1 MGLDVGRCVERLYRG
16 ELLAEWEITQVCAAV
31 QDLLADEANVVGI
44 AAPVTVIGDVH
55 GQFFDLLEIFAIG
68 GRVPD
73 TNYLF
78 LGDYVDRGHH
88 SVETMSLLACLKLQH
103 PRRVHLLRGNHES
116 RSITRTYGFYA
127 ECMQKYGSA
136 GVWRDFTD
144 LFDCLALAVTI
155 DDSVFCVHG
164 GLSPSILHIDQMRAL
179 DRFGEIPSEGPLAD
193 LLWSDPDPD
202 VGTFGRSQ
210 RGAGFTF
217 GAAAVDRFLHV
228 NGMSHVL
235 RAHQLCMEGY
245 LVLFN
250 DRLSTVWSA
259 PNYCYRCGNVA
270 SLLNVG
276 PYLQRDF
283 ITFDAAPRSSEPAK
297 PHQLLQQQQQQQP
310 APAPDSMYF
319 L

>member
-1 MGLDVGRCVERLYRG
+1 MGLDVGACIERLFRG
-16 ELLAEWEITQVCAAV
+16 ERLEEWEISQVCELV
-31 QDLLADEANVVGI
+31 QDLLADEANVVSI

-55 GQFFDLLEIFAIG
+55 GQFHDLLEIFAIG
-68 GRVPD
+68 GRSPD

-88 SVETMSLLACLKLQH
+88 SVETISLLVCLKLQH
-103 PRRVHLLRGNHES
+103 PSRVHLLRGNHES
-116 RSITRTYGFYA
+116 RSITKTYGFYT
-127 ECMQKYGSA
+127 ECVQKYGNA

-144 LFDCLALAVTI
+144 LFDFLTLAVTI
-155 DDSVFCVHG
+155 DNSVFCVHG
-164 GLSPSILHIDQMRAL
+164 GLSPSILHIDQLRAL
-179 DRFGEIPSEGPLAD
+179 DRFGEIPHEGALAD

-202 VGTFGRSQ
+202 VRTFGRSQ
-210 RGAGFTF
+210 RGAGYTF
-217 GAAAVDRFLHV
+217 GAEAVDRFLHV
-228 NGMSHVL
+228 NGMSHIL

-245 LVLFN
+245 LVHFN
-250 DRLSTVWSA
+250 DQLSTVWSA

-283 ITFDAAPRSSEPAK
+283 ITFEAAPESAAPAR
-297 PHQLLQQQQQQQP
+297 QP